1 MKSFILSSFICVL
14 LLLCA
19 FATTTTTAFAPPSTR
34 SLVRQQQAATITTP
48 TSLNVFG
55 NKKSASTKAA
65 EKETES
71 KYWQGEW
78 VCKDCGYIY
87 NRVRLIL
94 LLLFFHHWFQL
105 VA

>member
-71 KYWQGEW
+71 KYWKENGSARI
-78 VCKDCGYIY
+78 VVTFTIGC
-87 NRVRLIL
+87 V
-94 LLLFFHHWFQL
+94 
-105 VA
+105 